1 MPKTIA
7 WNDIPLFQG
16 LGEEQLR
23 DIEPICIHKSYR
35 KGQPIFS
42 QDEKAEGFY
51 VVQSGKV
58 KVYKLSP
65 DGKEQ
70 ILHIFSQGHPIGEV
84 PVFAGTTFP
93 AHAESYE
100 DCELLFFPR
109 DQLRDLFARDPSL
122 AMNMLAV
129 LSHRLREFTS
139 TIEDLTLKELPSR
152 LATYLMHLQDESGGQ
167 ETVHL
172 DVSKGTLAKILG
184 TSQETLSRV
193 FKRMSD
199 EAIITV
205 ERRSITILN
214 DAALEDL
221 AEGFRTLA

>member
-1 MPKTIA
+1 MPESID

-16 LGEEQLR
+16 LEEDQLR
-23 DIEPICIHKSYR
+23 EIESICRR
-35 KGQPIFS
+35 KTYPGGHPIFS
-42 QDEKAEGFY
+42 QDERAEGFY

-70 ILHIFSQGHPIGEV
+70 ILHIFGRGHPIGEV

-93 AHAESYE
+93 AHAEAFE
-100 DCELLFFPR
+100 ACELLFFPR
-109 DQLRDLFARDPSL
+109 DRLRELFARDPSL

-129 LSHRLREFTS
+129 LSRRLRDFTS

-152 LATYLMHLQDESGGQ
+152 LATYLMHLQDESGGK

-172 DVSKGTLAKILG
+172 EVSKGTLAKILG
-184 TSQETLSRV
+184 TTQETLSRI

-205 ERRSITILN
+205 ERRSISILN

-221 AEGFRTLA
+221 AQGFRTLA

>member
-16 LGEEQLR
+16 LKDDQLR
-23 DIEPICIHKSYR
+23 EIESICRWKSYV
-35 KGQPIFS
+35 KGETIFR
-42 QDEKAEGFY
+42 QDQRAEGFY

-65 DGKEQ
+65 EGKEQ
-70 ILHIFSQGHPIGEV
+70 ILHIFSSGHPIGEV
-84 PVFAGTTFP
+84 PVFAGSTFP
-93 AHAESYE
+93 AHAQAHEN
-100 DCELLFFPR
+100 CELLFFQR
-109 DQLRDLFARDPSL
+109 DHLRDLFARDPSL

-129 LSHRLREFTS
+129 LAKRLRDFTN

-167 ETVHL
+167 ATVHL
-172 DVSKGTLAKILG
+172 DVTKGTLAKILG
-184 TSQETLSRV
+184 TTQETLSRV

-199 EAIITV
+199 ESIIKM
-205 ERRSITILN
+205 ERRTITILN

-221 AEGFRTLA
+221 AEGFTSLA

>member
-1 MPKTIA
+1 MSKTID
-7 WNDIPLFQG
+7 WNLIPLFQG
-16 LGEEQLR
+16 LEHNQLR
-23 DIEPICIHKSYR
+23 EIESISRQKSFGR
-35 KGQPIFS
+35 GQTIFS
-42 QDEKAEGFY
+42 QEDRADGFY
-51 VVQSGKV
+51 VVRSGKV

-70 ILHIFSQGHPIGEV
+70 ILHVFSSGHPIGEV

-93 AHAESYE
+93 AHAQALE

-109 DQLRDLFARDPSL
+109 DQLRELFARDPSL

-129 LSHRLREFTS
+129 LAGRLRDFTR

-152 LATYLMHLQDESGGQ
+152 LATYLMHLQDESGGKA
-167 ETVHL
+167 TVEL
-172 DVSKGTLAKILG
+172 DVTKGTLAKILG

-199 EAIITV
+199 ETIIKV

-221 AEGFRTLA
+221 AEGFQSLA